1 MGWFDGRSGLVTG
14 AASGIGR
21 ASALAFAAE
30 GANVVVAD
38 VDTEGGAQTVSQI
51 QAAGGTASFLRC
63 DVRDEA
69 QVEALVAAVVERHGR
84 LDWAHNNAGLSAP
97 VAAIADQQSEWWDLV
112 LGVNLMGVMF
122 SIKHEVR
129 TMIAQGGGGSI
140 VITASTAG
148 LAGIPGMSQYSA
160 SKWALIGLT
169 KTAALE
175 NAPHGIRVNA
185 ICPGMTATPGVAAW
199 ADASPEMA
207 REREAMIPLGRMAQ
221 PDEQAKAA
229 VWLCS
234 DQASYI
240 TGVALPVDGGSHAG

>member
-30 GANVVVAD
+30 GANVVAAD
-38 VDTEGGAQTVSQI
+38 VDTDGGAETVAMI
-51 QAAGGTASFLRC
+51 QAAGGTASFQRC
-63 DVRDEA
+63 DVREEGD
-69 QVEALVAAVVERHGR
+69 VEALVATVVERHGR

-97 VAAIADQQSEWWDLV
+97 VAAIADQQAEWWDLV
-112 LGVNLMGVMF
+112 LGVNLMGVMY

-129 TMIAQGGGGSI
+129 TMIGQGNGGAI

-199 ADASPEMA
+199 AEASPDMA
-207 REREAMIPLGRMAQ
+207 REREAMIPLGRMAR
-221 PDEQAKAA
+221 PDEQANAA

-234 DQASYI
+234 DKASYI